1 MQSDFLKEV
10 ILKKK
15 EKLIIK
21 KSQLPLEVLK
31 EKLNSF
37 SKKPISFYKAI
48 SKKNKLCL
56 IAEIKKSS
64 PCQGVLR
71 EDFDPLKIA
80 SDYKEVGADSL
91 SVLTEKDY
99 FGGDL
104 SYISLIKEKIDLPI
118 LRKDFIVDLYEV
130 YESKLAGAAALLLI
144 VELFSKE
151 TLSEYLEIAENLEID
166 CLLEINSEKDLKRA
180 LSLKKAKI
188 IGINNRNLHTLEVDL
203 KTTERLFPL
212 IPKDKIVVVESGISN
227 YKDVLFLKVLGVN
240 AVLIGS
246 AFMTAS
252 DIKSKVKEVM
262 GWQ

>member
-1 MQSDFLKEV
+1 
-10 ILKKK
+10 
-15 EKLIIK
+15 
-21 KSQLPLEVLK
+21 
-31 EKLNSF
+31 
-37 SKKPISFYKAI
+37 
-48 SKKNKLCL
+48 
-56 IAEIKKSS
+56 
-64 PCQGVLR
+64 
-71 EDFDPLKIA
+71 
-80 SDYKEVGADSL
+80 
-91 SVLTEKDY
+91 
-99 FGGDL
+99 
-104 SYISLIKEKIDLPI
+104 
-118 LRKDFIVDLYEV
+118 VDLYEV
-130 YESKLAGAAALLLI
+130 YESKLAGADALLLI

-166 CLLEINSEKDLKRA
+166 CLLEINSEKDFKRA